1 MWGSNPRLRRDWCL
15 KPAPWTTRPTSHR
28 HKYRWLKLL
37 DSTFGISYGGLAQ
50 SVECDVRNVEAAGS
64 KPAFSILMSWA
75 GGLVVWFSF
84 RVREVGGSIPPQPL
98 FTERITV
105 ILLFN
110 EWIITVTYLSVIIVT
125 MKNYFS
131 LLPFWLSDL
140 HRTTYCLSV
149 MGFLL
154 TTLLFVT
161 KLHSLSGRR
170 MFFWK
175 KRGPRGIR
183 TPDLSHPKRE
193 SYP

>member
-1 MWGSNPRLRRDWCL
+1 MYTFYN
-15 KPAPWTTRPTSHR
+15 TF
-28 HKYRWLKLL
+28 LL
-37 DSTFGISYGGLAQ
+37 FKGGLAQ
-50 SVECDVRNVEAAGS
+50 LVECDVRNVEAAGS
-64 KPAFSILMSWA
+64 KPAFSILMFWA

-105 ILLFN
+105 ILLLN

-131 LLPFWLSDL
+131 LLPFWLSHL
-140 HRTTYCLSV
+140 HRTTYCLYV
-149 MGFLL
+149 TGFLL

-161 KLHSLSGRR
+161 KLHHWTV
-170 MFFWK
+170 MENVFWK